1 MHPCVASSQEND
13 ISSYQRV
20 VYFQLKQAT
29 PGSEVPLVMSLR
41 FYCKINFSGEVT
53 IGFEELRSVVK
64 SFTICIESLL
74 QCRGAL
80 LQPSTVL
87 IANRNTKTTQTQIL
101 IITNRNTTDQS

>member
-1 MHPCVASSQEND
+1 MLILDAHATYDSHS
-13 ISSYQRV
+13 
-20 VYFQLKQAT
+20 T
-29 PGSEVPLVMSLR
+29 PGSKVPLVMSLR
-41 FYCKINFSGEVT
+41 SYCKINFSGEVT
-53 IGFEELRSVVK
+53 IGFEELWSVVK

-101 IITNRNTTDQS
+101 IIANRNTKTTDQS